1 VFRLLKA
8 RQCTCELILHI
19 NQILQ
24 GHLLKAGELLPVSR
38 GAHSVEGEV
47 SFEEVSDKLT
57 ADVCK
62 VLHDG
67 LN

>member
-1 VFRLLKA
+1 MRNVDPNQDLSWEGGMGLLFSTVYFG
-8 RQCTCELILHI
+8 Q
-19 NQILQ
+19 
-24 GHLLKAGELLPVSR
+24 
-38 GAHSVEGEV
+38 